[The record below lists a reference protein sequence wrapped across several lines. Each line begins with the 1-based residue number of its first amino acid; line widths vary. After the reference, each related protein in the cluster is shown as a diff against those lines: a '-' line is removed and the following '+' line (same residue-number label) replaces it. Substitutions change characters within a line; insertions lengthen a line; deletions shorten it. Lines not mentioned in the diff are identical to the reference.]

1 MMRPA
6 SHRTCSDDR
15 TNQHKPGNPA
25 NSGGLS
31 GHATTAGRSASIRT
45 MVDQLAITIATNV
58 ATKITDTL
66 TSQAQQAVAA
76 IVEKIRERL
85 RSRAGESGE
94 VATLDAAITASDAP
108 AEEAH
113 ARVLERLF
121 IADPRFGRKSGHSGI
136 PLIRMR
142 A

>member
-1 MMRPA
+1 
-6 SHRTCSDDR
+6 
-15 TNQHKPGNPA
+15 
-25 NSGGLS
+25 
-31 GHATTAGRSASIRT
+31 

-94 VATLDAAITASDAP
+94 VATLDAAVTASDAP
-108 AEEAH
+108 AEESLAQ
-113 ARVLERLF
+113 VLERLF
-121 IADPRFGRKSGHSGI
+121 IADPRFREE
-136 PLIRMR
+136 IRALWNSAHPDEGVSNVFHGKADKVIMMR
-142 A
+142 DVNGDLTIN

>member
-1 MMRPA
+1 M
-6 SHRTCSDDR
+6 
-15 TNQHKPGNPA
+15 
-25 NSGGLS
+25 
-31 GHATTAGRSASIRT
+31 
-45 MVDQLAITIATNV
+45 

-66 TSQAQQAVAA
+66 TSQAQQAVTA

-108 AEEAH
+108 AEEAL

-121 IADPRFGRKSGHSGI
+121 IADPRFRDEIRALGI